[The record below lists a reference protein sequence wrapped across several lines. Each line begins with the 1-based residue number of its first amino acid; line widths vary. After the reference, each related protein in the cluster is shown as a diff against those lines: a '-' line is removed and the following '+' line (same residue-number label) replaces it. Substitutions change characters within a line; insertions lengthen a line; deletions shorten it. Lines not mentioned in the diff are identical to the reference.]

1 MRTKEGLKDIEDITI
16 LLQYLYMD
24 ENHKIVIKNSIGV
37 PLELYMNDDF
47 EIGCRNLNFPSVP
60 PMDWRSESHP
70 SNLIGIIYG
79 LKKEPAKEFP
89 ERFKNRWEEIKT
101 ITLSNMTLNFK

>member
-1 MRTKEGLKDIEDITI
+1 
-16 LLQYLYMD
+16 
-24 ENHKIVIKNSIGV
+24 
-37 PLELYMNDDF
+37 MNDDF
-47 EIGCRNLNFPSVP
+47 EIRCRNLNFPDVP

-70 SNLIGIIYG
+70 SNLIGIIYE

-101 ITLSNMTLNFK
+101 ITLTNISLNFK